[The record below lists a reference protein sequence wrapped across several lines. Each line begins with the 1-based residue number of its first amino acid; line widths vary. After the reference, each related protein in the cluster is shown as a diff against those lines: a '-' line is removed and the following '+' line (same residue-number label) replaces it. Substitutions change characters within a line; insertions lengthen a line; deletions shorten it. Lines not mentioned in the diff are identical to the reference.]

1 VRKLSGHPI
10 KDSPHILRHTAAT
23 LLMQSGIDLA
33 QIGGYL
39 GMTVET
45 LERVYGHHH
54 PDFVPDAA
62 RVSPGKR
69 VAMGGRK

>member
-1 VRKLSGHPI
+1 MRKLSGHPI

-33 QIGGYL
+33 QISGYL

-45 LERVYGHHH
+45 LEQVYGHRH